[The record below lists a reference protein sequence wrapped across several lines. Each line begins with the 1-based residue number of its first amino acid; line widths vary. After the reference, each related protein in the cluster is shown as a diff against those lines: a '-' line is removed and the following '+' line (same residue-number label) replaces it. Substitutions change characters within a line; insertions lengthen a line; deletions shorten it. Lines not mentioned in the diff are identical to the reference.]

1 MRHSPRMEDE
11 YREFVTTRASRL
23 RDFAYLLCGDW
34 HRAEDAV
41 QTTLTKLYVRWPKTV
56 RISVD
61 AYARKIVLN
70 CLRDGWRSTW
80 FRRERPAGDLV
91 PDRAGHDPADG
102 HADRLAVLSA
112 LATLSTRQRAVVV
125 LRYWEDRSIE
135 QTAEI
140 LGCSVGTVKSHTA
153 RGLQA
158 LRGLLDNTRTSQ
170 AEGARR

>member
-1 MRHSPRMEDE
+1 MRHTAQIEDE
-11 YREFVTTRASRL
+11 YREFAATRATRL

-41 QTTLTKLYVRWPKTV
+41 QTTLTKLYVRWPKTL
-56 RISVD
+56 RISAD

-70 CLRDGWRSTW
+70 CLRDDWRSAW
-80 FRRERPAGDLV
+80 FRREKSAGDEM
-91 PDRAGHDPADG
+91 PDRAVQDPADG
-102 HADRLAVLSA
+102 HADRAAVLSA
-112 LATLSTRQRAVVV
+112 LASLSRRQRAVVV

-140 LGCSVGTVKSHTA
+140 LGCSIGTVKSHTA

-158 LRGLLDNTRTSQ
+158 LRGLLDINTSTQ